1 MYFNKYFDFV
11 QLASQILSS
20 LSKDNCRPYA
30 SNWLERLRQIKR
42 LHDKVKNLDNN
53 GQFSGGEPMTAMRG
67 QTTLTS
73 AGTTSSGSRSKMQM
87 SDFTEYT

>member
-1 MYFNKYFDFV
+1 M

-20 LSKDNCRPYA
+20 LTKDNCRPYA
-30 SNWLERLRQIKR
+30 SNWLERLRHIKR
-42 LHDKVKNLDNN
+42 LHDKVKNSDSN

-73 AGTTSSGSRSKMQM
+73 PGTANSGSRYKMQM
-87 SDFTEYT
+87 YDFTEYT